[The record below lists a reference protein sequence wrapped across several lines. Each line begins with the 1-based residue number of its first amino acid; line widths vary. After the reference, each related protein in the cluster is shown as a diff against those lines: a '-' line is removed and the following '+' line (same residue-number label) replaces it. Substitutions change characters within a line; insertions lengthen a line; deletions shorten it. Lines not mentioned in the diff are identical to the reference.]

1 MPVPLLVRKMRAY
14 SILSSS
20 LFPGAIA
27 PFLEWDS
34 CMVEV
39 NMCVSLKALVRT
51 G

>member
-39 NMCVSLKALVRT
+39 NTCVSLKALVRT